1 MQKIIILAIFI
12 NIVGALR
19 LDNQRND
26 GIHLAVGP
34 QCGRLSGPV
43 ADVNAGLLPLQR
55 YKTIVAFGDSYTDGG
70 TRDGGSRAPAI
81 VIPPNPKA
89 GGRTT
94 NGPVWVEDIGSDTGA
109 LVKDY
114 AVGGA
119 VTDAK
124 LWPSKANASDFITQ
138 ADGIGN
144 LPKAANTIIEQVTLL
159 TRPPTNARS
168 FLVLDDYGRGTE
180 SVAGDAFKQQY
191 YTGLYNLSRTI
202 PGFKAAFVDFKTIWN
217 GVLGPDPGYKAFGYA
232 SDGACTLNSSTT
244 IGSCDDP
251 EHTFY
256 WIPG

>member
-1 MQKIIILAIFI
+1 MQRIIILTIFI
-12 NIVGALR
+12 NIIGALR
-19 LDNQRND
+19 FDNQHND

-34 QCGRLSGPV
+34 QCGRLSGTV

-55 YKTIVAFGDSYTDGG
+55 YRTIVAFGDSYTDGG
-70 TRDGGSRAPAI
+70 TRDGGLRAPAI

-94 NGPVWVEDIGSDTGA
+94 NGPVWVKDIGSDTGA

-114 AVGGA
+114 AVEYSSESRTFRYETYLS
-119 VTDAK
+119 V
-124 LWPSKANASDFITQ
+124 P
-138 ADGIGN
+138 ADEVGN

-232 SDGACTLNSSTT
+232 SDGACTLNSST
-244 IGSCDDP
+244 
-251 EHTFY
+251 HY
-256 WIPG
+256 WFL